1 MTMENNEQTPIPA
14 EKPESQTPAEEKVIN
29 VQPEVQ
35 IPAQEKVIEVQPE
48 GQAPV
53 AEKVSPEKTE
63 GQAPVAEQVSAEKP
77 ESEASVKQEVCNEKA
92 GTVNESPGSKEIDK
106 DARMWAMI
114 CHLAGLAG
122 IILPASGNIV
132 APLIIWQIK
141 KDNNPFIDEQGKEAV
156 NFQISMSIYFI
167 ASVILTFICVGVP
180 LIIATIIVFFVFL
193 LIAAVKAN
201 NGYHYRYPLTMRF
214 IK

>member
-1 MTMENNEQTPIPA
+1 MENNEQTPQPI
-14 EKPESQTPAEEKVIN
+14 EKPEAQTP
-29 VQPEVQ
+29 P
-35 IPAQEKVIEVQPE
+35 QEKVIEVQPQEQIPVVEQVSAEKPE
-48 GQAPV
+48 GQ
-53 AEKVSPEKTE
+53 T
-63 GQAPVAEQVSAEKP
+63 PVAEQVSAEKPEAQIPVAEQVSAKKP
-77 ESEASVKQEVCNEKA
+77 ESEASVKQEVCSEKA
-92 GTVNESPGSKEIDK
+92 GTVNESPGSKEANK
-106 DARMWAMI
+106 DARMWAML

-156 NFQISMSIYFI
+156 NFQISMSMYLI
-167 ASVILTFICVGVP
+167 ASIILSFICIGAF
-180 LIIATIIVFFVFL
+180 LILATIIVFFVFT

-201 NGYHYRYPLTMRF
+201 NGYHYRYPLTLRF